1 MMSGR
6 GVHRTG
12 TLALSGMMVAL
23 GVALIVQALSA
34 GTFSAR
40 LLLGVLFL
48 AGGGGRI
55 FVERRRGSG

>member
-1 MMSGR
+1 
-6 GVHRTG
+6 
-12 TLALSGMMVAL
+12 MMVAL
-23 GVALIVQALSA
+23 GVALIIQALSA
-34 GTFSAR
+34 DALSVR